1 MRTGSNQ
8 LAFVHRFVPARESG
22 TRLTLLLLQ
31 EWS

>member
-1 MRTGSNQ
+1 MTMGSYQ
-8 LAFVHRFVPARESG
+8 LAFVHRFIPARDSG